1 MGSFEFHQTSFSYID
16 ADTREER
23 YVGIPEAGG
32 RELISSDPLSPG
44 SVYIASGNDEGKV
57 GLYRLEIGT
66 SPGTG
71 KLKIA
76 GGIDGPMKESIQR
89 AFGYLHGSKGTMG
102 ISQAFDT
109 TDFHIEAIDLLT
121 NRVAC
126 ASGVGLVVAIYS
138 ALRKHAVQ
146 PGLLI
151 LGLFV
156 HRGHD
161 YASDSLPFGF
171 REQAR
176 FHRCCPA

>member
-1 MGSFEFHQTSFSYID
+1 VDSDEDRGSTPLASIILCNFHSNCVTDNATDHTSKDVRRCRKS
-16 ADTREER
+16 
-23 YVGIPEAGG
+23 
-32 RELISSDPLSPG
+32 L
-44 SVYIASGNDEGKV
+44 
-57 GLYRLEIGT
+57 
-66 SPGTG
+66 
-71 KLKIA
+71 
-76 GGIDGPMKESIQR
+76 DGPMKESIQR